1 MILKAARGYDIMVKI
16 YRTERTAKGAAA
28 MRKTVIRILALAVCL
43 AFLPVS
49 ACAEN
54 SYGHPHAEV
63 LNRLRTVGAK
73 VLRTDLQGS
82 IRMISNGETIRV
94 E

>member
-1 MILKAARGYDIMVKI
+1 MKK
-16 YRTERTAKGAAA
+16 
-28 MRKTVIRILALAVCL
+28 VIALVL
-43 AFLPVS
+43 LVLFLPVS

-54 SYGHPHAEV
+54 SYGHPHAAV

>member
-1 MILKAARGYDIMVKI
+1 MKK
-16 YRTERTAKGAAA
+16 
-28 MRKTVIRILALAVCL
+28 VIALVL
-43 AFLPVS
+43 LVLFLPVS

-73 VLRTDLQGS
+73 VLRTDESGTVRLYS
-82 IRMISNGETIRV
+82 EGENVIFR